1 MIYQILIALMKVI
14 VLILGKNK
22 NSGKKGKNN
31 KNKKNKNNSP
41 NNNISSNI
49 INLEEKDE
57 Y

>member
-1 MIYQILIALMKVI
+1 M
-14 VLILGKNK
+14 LGKNK

-57 Y
+57 YQVGGSMVIFLFYQ